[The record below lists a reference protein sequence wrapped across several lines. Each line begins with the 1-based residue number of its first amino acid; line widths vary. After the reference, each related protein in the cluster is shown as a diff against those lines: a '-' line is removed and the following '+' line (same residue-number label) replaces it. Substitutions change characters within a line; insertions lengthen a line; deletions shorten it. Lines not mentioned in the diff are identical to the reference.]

1 MLVDGDDALLGTQVF
16 ALFNAVYQK
25 NRAALVYSRYLIVSG
40 NDRAGIGGSS
50 REIPMK
56 HL

>member
-25 NRAALVYSRYLIVSG
+25 NRAALVYSRYLVVSG